1 METLWFC
8 LTAVMLAAYAILDGF
23 DLGTGIVHLAAARSD
38 AERRQSLA
46 AIGPVWDG
54 NEVWLIAAGGT
65 LYFAFPALYAS
76 AFSGFYLPLMVVL
89 WLLILRGIS
98 VEFRSHLNHP
108 AWGSFWDPI
117 FCGSSALLAIFFGA
131 ALGNVIRG
139 VPLDSAGDFFLPL
152 WTDFRPGPDP
162 GILDWYTILCG
173 VAALAVLTLHGS
185 AWLALKTEGA
195 VHARAE
201 RLIERVWW
209 IVLAATLLLT
219 LASFSVQPRLAQSFR
234 ERPWLAVFP
243 AAAVASLALIRVLRD
258 ELRRFLASAAFIAGM
273 LTSAAAGVYPYV
285 LPSVSPEHPGLT
297 VFNSAPARY
306 GLGIGLAWWIP
317 AFLLAAGYV
326 AFVYRRFAGKVAG

>member
-1 METLWFC
+1 MGTLWFC
-8 LTAVMLAAYAILDGF
+8 LVAIMLTVYVILDGF
-23 DLGTGIVHLAAARSD
+23 DLGAGIVHLAVGTSD
-38 AERRQSLA
+38 AERRQALA

-54 NEVWLIAAGGT
+54 NEVWLVAAGGT
-65 LYFAFPALYAS
+65 LFFAFPSLYAS
-76 AFSGFYLPLMVVL
+76 AFSGFYLPLMIVL

-98 VEFRSHLNHP
+98 IEFRSHLPDP

-117 FCGSSALLAIFFGA
+117 FFGSSALLAIFFGA
-131 ALGNVIRG
+131 ALGNVVRG
-139 VPLDSAGDFFLPL
+139 VPLNSTGDFFLPL

-173 VAALAVLTLHGS
+173 VTALAVLTLHGS
-185 AWLALKTEGA
+185 AWIALKTDGA

-209 IVLAATLLLT
+209 IVLATTILLT
-219 LASFSVQPRLAQSFR
+219 IASFSVQPRLAQSFV

-243 AAAVASLALIRVLRD
+243 AAAAGSLLTIKLVRK
-258 ELRRFLASAAFIAGM
+258 ELQRFLASAAFIAGM
-273 LTSAAAGVYPYV
+273 LISAAAGLFPYV

-297 VFNSAPARY
+297 VFNSLPAEY
-306 GLGIGLAWWIP
+306 GLRIGLAWWFP

-326 AFVYRRFAGKVAG
+326 ALVYRRFAGKVTA